1 MNEPVT
7 GTVVAASVSAFSI
20 ATLFPTLQAPVVL
33 GALCGAL
40 LLVISQ
46 KEIGPFLRIIFFC
59 VAFVIGLLTADLFTA
74 LVAGYLPQHL
84 MEKVSPGIGA
94 LLSSALTV
102 KALLWAI
109 RQLDNPGQLL
119 DFLRGRK

>member
-46 KEIGPFLRIIFFC
+46 KEIGLFLRIIFFC

-84 MEKVSPGIGA
+84 MEKVSPVSGRCSHRRLPSRRCYGP
-94 LLSSALTV
+94 S
-102 KALLWAI
+102 
-109 RQLDNPGQLL
+109 DNWITPVNCST
-119 DFLRGRK
+119 F

>member
-7 GTVVAASVSAFSI
+7 GTAASVSAFSI
-20 ATLFPTLQAPVVL
+20 ATLFPSLQAPVLL

-46 KEIGPFLRIIFFC
+46 KEIGLPLRITFFC
-59 VAFVIGLLTADLFTA
+59 VAFITGLLTADLFAA

-84 MEKVSPGIGA
+84 MEKVSPGFGA

-109 RQLDNPGQLL
+109 RQLDNPDQLF

>member
-7 GTVVAASVSAFSI
+7 GTVAAASVSAFSI
-20 ATLFPTLQAPVVL
+20 ATLFPSLQAPVLL

-46 KEIGPFLRIIFFC
+46 KEIGLPLRIAFFC
-59 VAFVIGLLTADLFTA
+59 VAFITGLLTADLFAA

-84 MEKVSPGIGA
+84 TEKVSPGFGA